1 MNERTHPA
9 RQNAPPQFVPS
20 EHTQTGQTSNNG
32 VSSLD
37 HKLPPL
43 PYELDALSP
52 HLSKETLEFHYG
64 KHHRAYVA
72 KLNELQR
79 GTDFEGLSLVE
90 VVKRAS
96 GSIYDNAAQHWNHSF
111 FWHCM
116 QPAGGGQPKGSIGV
130 EIDRK
135 FGSYAGFKEEFTASA
150 VGNFGSGWT
159 WLVRKASG
167 AVDIVNMG
175 AAGTPLTTGDKPL
188 LTIDVWEHAYYID
201 FRNERQ
207 KWVKTFLASLVNW
220 EFAGVQ
226 YQE

>member
-1 MNERTHPA
+1 MNERSHPSE
-9 RQNAPPQFVPS
+9 FVPTVQLHPEQAS
-20 EHTQTGQTSNNG
+20 TKG
-32 VSSLD
+32 VSTLD

-64 KHHRAYVA
+64 KHHRAYVT

-79 GTDFEGLSLVE
+79 GTEFEGLSLVE
-90 VVKRAS
+90 IVKRSS
-96 GSIYDNAAQHWNHSF
+96 GPIYNNAAQDWNHSF
-111 FWHCM
+111 FWQCM
-116 QPAGGGQPKGSIGV
+116 QPKGGGEPKGSIGV
-130 EIDRK
+130 AIERK
-135 FGSYAGFKEEFTASA
+135 FGNYAAFKDAFTTSA

-159 WLVRKASG
+159 WLVRKANG

-201 FRNERQ
+201 YRNERQ
-207 KWVKTFLASLVNW
+207 KWVKTFLTSLVNW
-220 EFAGVQ
+220 EFVGAQ